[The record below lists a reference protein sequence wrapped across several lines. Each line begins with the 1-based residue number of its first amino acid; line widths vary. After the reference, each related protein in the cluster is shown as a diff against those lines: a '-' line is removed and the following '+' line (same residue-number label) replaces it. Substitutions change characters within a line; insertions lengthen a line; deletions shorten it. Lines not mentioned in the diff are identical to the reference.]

1 MKNQWHALLNAILD
15 RETVREIFLLEEGCP
30 KPEEYGFLTPD
41 QYAKDGICPVCDD
54 IGLRVVW
61 TNRGDEPVCCVVCP
75 DCGGLEIPKEQLR
88 QWKINMTLFLEKLTI
103 GFGVNPM
110 LKTIIPKKLW
120 LLGQKD
126 GIEYYF
132 VPYLSHFDP
141 EPTISELLKSP
152 KSVVLTVN
160 EMYANLLNTYI
171 KQPCLSLKTV
181 ASLNHD
187 GTIVADISEQL
198 KVAFPDVS
206 APPFEFRKKGQMWVV
221 RYQGKETFLKDALGP
236 YYVSMLLQKP
246 HKFVFAVALHAMAA
260 GQSPDKEARVGTAE
274 CVLDEQT
281 KSEIENQLQI
291 LLSEIEEAKDT
302 GDHLVEQESQNEYDE
317 LFAFYQKNIGLGGQI
332 RKEHDGSAKIRQ
344 AVQKA
349 IQRTIILIED
359 ELPECGAHL
368 DQSIS
373 TGTKF
378 NYKPEQILDWVLGII
393 FEYKSS
399 NCRDLAASLQQT
411 IDVKLFQFPECCH
424 ALLPVRLRELSASY
438 ANIDN
443 KDIEEFKNWYEDYS
457 SLSFYEQI
465 FHSQKENIR
474 WDNQLRRN
482 YFFAAIAAYSVIF
495 CVLVFYAIASN
506 EKVSHFFAIFSWL
519 FPITQFFVSH
529 CFGLWIE
536 TGSLKELK
544 DKYDLLD
551 DSFT

>member
-141 EPTISELLKSP
+141 GPTISELLKSP

-221 RYQGKETFLKDALGP
+221 RFEGREMFLKDNSGP
-236 YYVSMLLQKP
+236 AYIAMLLAKP
-246 HKFVFAVALHAMAA
+246 GQSLFAIDMHRIAA
-260 GQSPDKEARVGTAE
+260 GYDPATSARPESGNDLTDRQTVREAEEQSQKLLAELDNARRDGDRIIE
-274 CVLDEQT
+274 REILDEIEKLANYLCET
-281 KSEIENQLQI
+281 KGFGGKSKKTANSADSIRRSLQQLIKCTVQEIE
-291 LLSEIEEAKDT
+291 K
-302 GDHLVEQESQNEYDE
+302 
-317 LFAFYQKNIGLGGQI
+317 
-332 RKEHDGSAKIRQ
+332 
-344 AVQKA
+344 
-349 IQRTIILIED
+349 
-359 ELPECGAHL
+359 ELPECSSHFRK
-368 DQSIS
+368 SIS
-373 TGTKF
+373 TGLTICYDPNTKL
-378 NYKPEQILDWVLGII
+378 EW
-393 FEYKSS
+393 
-399 NCRDLAASLQQT
+399 SL
-411 IDVKLFQFPECCH
+411 
-424 ALLPVRLRELSASY
+424 
-438 ANIDN
+438 
-443 KDIEEFKNWYEDYS
+443 
-457 SLSFYEQI
+457 
-465 FHSQKENIR
+465 
-474 WDNQLRRN
+474 
-482 YFFAAIAAYSVIF
+482 
-495 CVLVFYAIASN
+495 
-506 EKVSHFFAIFSWL
+506 
-519 FPITQFFVSH
+519 
-529 CFGLWIE
+529 
-536 TGSLKELK
+536 
-544 DKYDLLD
+544 
-551 DSFT
+551 